1 MTQVRVRFAPSPT
14 GRFHLGSARTALFN
28 WLFARKTGGVFV
40 LRIEDTDPRRNT
52 PEALRVLLN
61 GLRWLGLNWDE
72 GPETGGACGPYFQS
86 RRQAVYGRYLRKLH
100 DSGRTYRKDGAVY
113 FRLEGERYL
122 EYDPYLKAEVEK
134 VRAAPQVFVDAVR
147 GQVRRAEEKDFV
159 LVRSSGEPVF
169 HLVNVVDDIAM
180 GITHV
185 IRGEDHLSNTAKHCE
200 LFKALGAPLPQ
211 FVHLPMIL
219 NNKGPGKMSKRGDGV
234 HLEDYSRRH
243 FLPSALV
250 NFLALLGWNPKDD
263 SEIMSPDRLLEKFDL
278 DGIQK
283 GNARFDEKKLA
294 HVNTEHLRRLPRE
307 EFMQRSLSVLQG
319 AGLDVSDLTY
329 SRAVLDL
336 CRDKVR
342 SLDDLPAYVTYF
354 FSDSYPVDEK
364 ARRRLMKREDSLPKL
379 QQALACLQSVGE
391 WTEAG
396 LEEGFA
402 NLARSHRQ
410 KKPFAW
416 FPVTRFAVSGRAGGP
431 DLLPML
437 ALLGPHR
444 TLTRLRRAGRAQR
457 KE

>member
-1 MTQVRVRFAPSPT
+1 MPQVRVRFAPSPT

-28 WLFARKTGGVFV
+28 WLYARKTAGVFV

-52 PEALRVLLN
+52 PEALRVLLD

-72 GPETGGACGPYFQS
+72 GPETGGGCGPYFQS
-86 RRQAVYGRYLRKLH
+86 QRQAVYDQYLRKLQE
-100 DSGRTYRKDGAVY
+100 SGRTYRKDGAVY

-122 EYDPYLKAEVEK
+122 EYDPYFKADVEK

-147 GQVRRAEEKDFV
+147 GQVVRAEEKDFV
-159 LVRSSGEPVF
+159 LVRSNGEPVF
-169 HLVNVVDDIAM
+169 HLVNVVDDITM

-200 LFKALGAPLPQ
+200 LFKALGSPLPQ

-234 HLEDYSRRH
+234 HVEDYARRH
-243 FLPSALV
+243 FLSSGLV

-263 SEIMSPDRLLEKFDL
+263 SEIMSPKQLLEKFDL

-294 HVNTEHLRRLPRE
+294 HVNTEHLRRLPLE
-307 EFMQRSLSVLQG
+307 AFMERALSVLAG
-319 AGLDVSDLTY
+319 AGLDVSDLAY
-329 SRAVLDL
+329 ARAVLTL
-336 CRDKVR
+336 CRDKIR
-342 SLDDLPAYVTYF
+342 SLHQLPAYVTYF

-364 ARRRLMKREDSLPKL
+364 ARRRLMKKEDSLLKL
-379 QQALACLQSVGE
+379 REARACLRGVGE
-391 WTEAG
+391 WSQAG

-402 NLARSHRQ
+402 KLARSRRQ
-410 KKPFAW
+410 KKPFGW
-416 FPVTRFAVSGRAGGP
+416 FPVTRFAVSGRGGGP

-437 ALLGPHR
+437 EVLGR
-444 TLTRLRRAGRAQR
+444 KRVLTRLAKAPLAPMRN
-457 KE
+457 

>member
-1 MTQVRVRFAPSPT
+1 M
-14 GRFHLGSARTALFN
+14 
-28 WLFARKTGGVFV
+28 
-40 LRIEDTDPRRNT
+40 
-52 PEALRVLLN
+52 
-61 GLRWLGLNWDE
+61 
-72 GPETGGACGPYFQS
+72 
-86 RRQAVYGRYLRKLH
+86 H

-364 ARRRLMKREDSLPKL
+364 ASRRLMKREDSLPKL
-379 QQALACLQSVGE
+379 QQALACLQSIGE

-437 ALLGPHR
+437 TLLGPHR
-444 TLTRLRRAGRAQR
+444 TLTRLRRAGRAN
-457 KE
+457 EE

>member
-1 MTQVRVRFAPSPT
+1 M
-14 GRFHLGSARTALFN
+14 FN
-28 WLFARKTGGVFV
+28 WLFARKTAGVFV

-52 PEALRVLLN
+52 PEALRVLLD
-61 GLRWLGLNWDE
+61 GLRWLGLDWDE
-72 GPETGGACGPYFQS
+72 GPETGGDYGPYFQS
-86 RRQAVYGRYLRKLH
+86 QRQAVYDQYLRKLQ

-122 EYDPYLKAEVEK
+122 EYDPYFKAEVEK

-147 GQVRRAEEKDFV
+147 GRVVRAEDKDFV
-159 LVRSSGEPVF
+159 LVRSNGEPVF
-169 HLVNVVDDIAM
+169 HLVNVVDDITM

-200 LFKALGAPLPQ
+200 LFKALGSPLPQ

-234 HLEDYSRRH
+234 HVEDYARRH
-243 FLPSALV
+243 FLSSGLV

-263 SEIMSPDRLLEKFDL
+263 SEIMSPKQLLEKFDL

-294 HVNTEHLRRLPRE
+294 HINTEHLRRLPRE
-307 EFMQRSLSVLQG
+307 EFMERALSVLG
-319 AGLDVSDLTY
+319 RAGLDVSNLAY
-329 SRAVLDL
+329 ARSVLAL

-342 SLDDLPAYVTYF
+342 SLHHLPAYVAYF

-364 ARRRLMKREDSLPKL
+364 ARRRLMKKEDSLLKL
-379 QQALACLQSVGE
+379 REARACLRGVGD
-391 WTEAG
+391 WSKAG
-396 LEEGFA
+396 LEEGFG
-402 NLARSHRQ
+402 NLARSRRQ
-410 KKPFAW
+410 KKPFGW
-416 FPVTRFAVSGRAGGP
+416 FPITRFAVSGRGGGP

-437 ALLGPHR
+437 EVLGR
-444 TLTRLRRAGRAQR
+444 KRVLTRLEKGLD
-457 KE
+457 

>member
-1 MTQVRVRFAPSPT
+1 MSDVRVRFAPSPT

-28 WLFARKTGGVFV
+28 WLYARKTGGAFV

-52 PEALRVLLN
+52 PEALQVLLD

-72 GPETGGACGPYFQS
+72 GPEIGGAYGPYFQS
-86 RRQAVYGRYLRKLH
+86 KRQAVYDQYLLKLQ
-100 DSGRTYRKDGAVY
+100 DTGRTYRKDGAVY

-122 EYDPYLKAEVEK
+122 EYDRYFKAEVEK

-147 GQVRRAEEKDFV
+147 GQVVRAEDKDFV

-169 HLVNVVDDIAM
+169 HLVNVVDDITM

-200 LFKALGAPLPQ
+200 LFKALGSPLPQ

-234 HLEDYSRRH
+234 HLEDYARRH
-243 FLPSALV
+243 FLPSGLV
-250 NFLALLGWNPKDD
+250 NFLALLGWNPNDD
-263 SEIMSPDRLLEKFDL
+263 SEIMSPKQLLEKFDL

-294 HVNTEHLRRLPRE
+294 HINTEHLRRLPRE
-307 EFMQRSLSVLQG
+307 EFMERALSVLER

-329 SRAVLDL
+329 SRAVLAL

-342 SLDDLPAYVTYF
+342 SLHHLPAYVAYF
-354 FSDSYPVDEK
+354 FCDSYPVDEK
-364 ARRRLMKREDSLPKL
+364 ARRRLMKKEDSLLKL
-379 QQALACLQSVGE
+379 REARACLQSVGE
-391 WTEAG
+391 WSEAG
-396 LEEGFA
+396 LEEGFGK
-402 NLARSHRQ
+402 LARSRRQ
-410 KKPFAW
+410 KKPFVW
-416 FPVTRFAVSGRAGGP
+416 FPITRFTVSGRGGGP

-437 ALLGPHR
+437 EVLGR
-444 TLTRLRRAGRAQR
+444 KRVLTRLEMGL
-457 KE
+457 E